1 MLGGHLA
8 DAFAVHVW
16 ELTCLIEMA
25 TLVAPSAIMPDLPA
39 ESGLK
44 PVSLLSLPRRFD
56 FSRSFIVSSGHVQG
70 PSCQPF
76 QHYSKLALLKILR

>member
-8 DAFAVHVW
+8 DAFAVRVW

-56 FSRSFIVSSGHVQG
+56 FSRGFVVSSGHVQG

-76 QHYSKLALLKILR
+76 